1 MNLHYLIRLIQCQRD
16 SKPQRVPDTTSLSC
30 SSLATVIL
38 EPFVFC
44 IDLNLKLDTSV
55 LLHMCVAAAVFS
67 LLH

>member
-16 SKPQRVPDTTSLSC
+16 SKPQRVPDTASLSR

-38 EPFVFC
+38 EPFVC
-44 IDLNLKLDTSV
+44 IDSDLKLDTLV